1 MALSAVVLPL
11 VAITAVALA
20 VLWPTG
26 DAERPAGY
34 ERPDRVTGTVLEVRP
49 CSPAL
54 ESVVGPGPTGECRS
68 TFVRLDDNAER
79 TGATPG
85 EVVEAPVPLGA
96 GAPRVE
102 AGDDVVLFYSP
113 GGLEAVQWS
122 IADFDRSTPM
132 YLLVVVFALAVIA
145 LSRWRGVAALLSLGA
160 SLALVL
166 WFVLPNLL
174 EGRSPLL
181 VAIVAASGV
190 MIVTLYL
197 GHGIRAVTSV
207 ALIGTLISLVLA
219 GVLGA
224 YFSAAAQ
231 FTGFS
236 NESVSFLSALRG
248 DLDYEGL
255 ILAGLIIG
263 ALGVLDD
270 ITVTQAAAVWEL
282 RGADPSMSRR
292 RVFNAAM
299 RIGRSHVTAAVNTLC
314 LAYAS
319 SMLPLLLLLSLTSSD
334 FTSALLSDG
343 IGQEVLR
350 GLVGSLGIVA
360 AVPITTA
367 IGVLVVG
374 GPSERDDEPV
384 EPTAGD
390 AGDPEATPA

>member
-1 MALSAVVLPL
+1 MVM
-11 VAITAVALA
+11 
-20 VLWPTG
+20 WPSG
-26 DAERPAGY
+26 DVERPDGY
-34 ERPDRVTGTVLEVRP
+34 GRPDRVTGTVEAVQP
-49 CSPAL
+49 CSTELA
-54 ESVVGPGPTGECRS
+54 SVVGQGASGECMS
-68 TFVRLDDNAER
+68 TRVRLDANAEH
-79 TGATPG
+79 TGATAG
-85 EVVEAPVPLGA
+85 DVVEAPLPMGT
-96 GAPRVE
+96 GAPQVE
-102 AGDDVVLFYSP
+102 DGDDVVLFHSP

-122 IADFDRSTPM
+122 IADFDRSSPM
-132 YLLVVVFALAVIA
+132 YLLLAVFALAVIA
-145 LSRWRGVAALLSLGA
+145 LSRWRGVASLLSLAA
-160 SLALVL
+160 SLALVI

-190 MIVTLYL
+190 MVVTLYL

-207 ALIGTLISLVLA
+207 AFIGTLLSLVLA
-219 GVLGA
+219 GAIG
-224 YFSAAAQ
+224 FFFTAAAQ

-236 NESVSFLSALRG
+236 NESVAFLSALRE

-270 ITVTQAAAVWEL
+270 VTVTQAAAVWEL
-282 RGADPSMSRR
+282 RAADPTASRR
-292 RVFNAAM
+292 RVFGAAM

-334 FTSALLSDG
+334 FGSALLSDG

-350 GLVGSLGIVA
+350 GVVGSLGIIA

-367 IGVLVVG
+367 IAVLVAG
-374 GPSERDDEPV
+374 RPALDSER
-384 EPTAGD
+384 
-390 AGDPEATPA
+390 

>member
-1 MALSAVVLPL
+1 MVLGLAAVVLPL
-11 VAITAVALA
+11 VAITAVALV
-20 VLWPTG
+20 VLWPSG
-26 DAERPAGY
+26 DVERPEGY
-34 ERPDRVTGTVLEVRP
+34 ERPERVTGTVEALQP
-49 CSPAL
+49 CSPELADVAGQGA
-54 ESVVGPGPTGECRS
+54 SGTCTS
-68 TFVRLDDNAER
+68 TRVRLDANAEH
-79 TGATPG
+79 TGASAG
-85 EVVEAPVPLGA
+85 DVVEAPLPMGT

-102 AGDDVVLFYSP
+102 AGDDVVLFHSP

-132 YLLVVVFALAVIA
+132 YLLIALFAVAVVA
-145 LSRWRGVAALLSLGA
+145 LSRWRGVASLLSLTA
-160 SLALVL
+160 SLALVI

-190 MIVTLYL
+190 MVVTLYL

-207 ALIGTLISLVLA
+207 AFIGTLLSLVLA

-236 NESVSFLSALRG
+236 NESVTFLSALRE

-270 ITVTQAAAVWEL
+270 VTVTQAAAVWEL
-282 RGADPSMSRR
+282 RAADPTASRR
-292 RVFNAAM
+292 RVFRAAM

-334 FTSALLSDG
+334 FGSALLSDG

-367 IGVLVVG
+367 IAVLIAG
-374 GPSERDDEPV
+374 RPGLDSER
-384 EPTAGD
+384 
-390 AGDPEATPA
+390 